1 MRALF
6 EITLKKSWPIM
17 ASRLLNLCKTI
28 DKRLWGFENPL
39 RQFPTLSQEILRKLE
54 ERKLTIDKLKE
65 MDAKEIGMSL
75 ECFKDKN
82 EKDIFCYIVGRLG

>member
-17 ASRLLNLCKTI
+17 ASRLLNLVKTI

-39 RQFPTLSQEILRKLE
+39 RQFPILSQEIMRKIE

-65 MDAKEIGMSL
+65 MDHKEIGR
-75 ECFKDKN
+75 FR
-82 EKDIFCYIVGRLG
+82 I

>member
-39 RQFPTLSQEILRKLE
+39 RQFPTLSQEILKKIE
-54 ERKLTIDKLKE
+54 ERKLTIDKMKE
-65 MDAKEIGMSL
+65 MDAKEIGRSL
-75 ECFKDKN
+75 ECLN
-82 EKDIFCYIVGRLG
+82 ESSKE